1 MLLLDS
7 GNQTRQCLGVRRGQI
22 LAIRLRISRQQIDGV
37 GASPDR
43 RRHECPLAPTTGTG
57 PAQPPVPRM
66 TGAASGAA
74 TIESSISLRASSPS
88 SLRMGTLVGA
98 RGEDLHRSS
107 ICGIAAVICKLSPAL
122 ANVRYCALLSPSG
135 LRDPPPAVGTGA
147 RCNSACFR
155 HIVGCLHPHPVFC
168 GTPANPFHAPAHG
181 ARIGSRCGNS
191 NSTPPKGL
199 KP

>member
-7 GNQTRQCLGVRRGQI
+7 GNQTRQCLAVRRGQI

-57 PAQPPVPRM
+57 PSQPPVPRM

-122 ANVRYCALLSPSG
+122 ANVRYCPFGRPDSPTG
-135 LRDPPPAVGTGA
+135 LPAKPSQHRA
-147 RCNSACFR
+147 RHR
-155 HIVGCLHPHPVFC
+155 LVTV
-168 GTPANPFHAPAHG
+168 
-181 ARIGSRCGNS
+181 ARVARSSRCRGRV
-191 NSTPPKGL
+191 GV
-199 KP
+199 